1 MAEYKPNSRKS
12 KEEAKELPEKVVKPV
27 VSGKTSTRSNNVRK
41 VTNLFV
47 SEDASNIK
55 SYILMDV
62 LVPTVKKA
70 IVDTVEMIMY
80 GESRSK
86 RANKQPNY
94 VSYRS
99 YSDDDRS
106 HTRRSN
112 ISSSR
117 FDYDDIIFASRGDAE
132 YVLSNMMNIVK
143 EYGMVTVSDFY
154 ELSNVTAPYT
164 AANYGWMGLRTAEVR
179 RVSGGYVLK
188 LPTPMAID

>member
-86 RANKQPNY
+86 RSNNQPNY
-94 VSYRS
+94 VPYRS
-99 YSDDDRS
+99 YSDDRS
-106 HTRRSN
+106 SRNN
-112 ISSSR
+112 IFSSR
-117 FDYDDIIFASRGDAE
+117 FDYDDIIFSSRGDAE
-132 YVLSNMMNIVK
+132 YVLSNMMKIVK
-143 EYGMVTVSDFY
+143 EYGMVTVADFY

-179 RVSGGYVLK
+179 RVNGGYVLK

>member
-86 RANKQPNY
+86 RSNNQPNY
-94 VSYRS
+94 VPYRS
-99 YSDDDRS
+99 YSDDRS
-106 HTRRSN
+106 GRSN
-112 ISSSR
+112 IFSSR
-117 FDYDDIIFASRGDAE
+117 FDYDDIIFSSRGDAE
-132 YVLSNMMNIVK
+132 YVLSNMMKIVK
-143 EYGMVTVSDFY
+143 EYGMVTVADFY

-179 RVSGGYVLK
+179 RVNGGYVLK

>member
-70 IVDTVEMIMY
+70 IVDTVEMIIY

-86 RANKQPNY
+86 RSNNQPNY
-94 VSYRS
+94 VPYRS
-99 YSDDDRS
+99 YSDDRS
-106 HTRRSN
+106 SRSN
-112 ISSSR
+112 IFSSR
-117 FDYDDIIFASRGDAE
+117 FDYDDIIFSSRGDAE
-132 YVLSNMMNIVK
+132 YVLSNMMKIVK
-143 EYGMVTVSDFY
+143 EYGMVTVADFY

-179 RVSGGYVLK
+179 RVNGGYVLK